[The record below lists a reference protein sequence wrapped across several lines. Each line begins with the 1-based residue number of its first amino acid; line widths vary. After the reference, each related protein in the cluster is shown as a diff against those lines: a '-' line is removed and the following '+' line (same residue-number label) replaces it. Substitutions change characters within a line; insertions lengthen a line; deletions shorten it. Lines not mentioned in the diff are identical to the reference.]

1 MIAQSILSVMAGIGL
16 AAACGFRV
24 FVPLLVISL
33 AAFTGHLA
41 IAPGFAWLGT
51 LPALLALATATVLEI
66 VAYYLP
72 WLDHLLDLLAT
83 PVAMLAGALAMAS
96 TITTLPPA
104 LHWLVILLGGAGSA
118 GLVQGAT
125 VLLRL
130 KSTALTG
137 GLANPVF
144 STVELFGAVTTALLA
159 IVAPVLCVLLLVLLC
174 GGIFRL
180 VRRVAFGH
188 LGPRAPDV
196 PPGR

>member
-1 MIAQSILSVMAGIGL
+1 MSGSAFLAVLAGIGL

-24 FVPLLVISL
+24 FLPLLVIST
-33 AAFTGHLA
+33 ASATGHLELA
-41 IAPGFAWLGT
+41 SGFAWLGT
-51 LPALLALATATVLEI
+51 FPALIALATATVLEI

-83 PVAMLAGALAMAS
+83 PVAMFAGALAMAA
-96 TITTLPPA
+96 TVTTLPPA
-104 LHWLVILLGGAGSA
+104 LHWLLVLLGGAGSA

-159 IVAPVLCVLLLVLLC
+159 LVAPLVCVVLLALLC
-174 GGIFRL
+174 FGVFRFF
-180 VRRVAFGH
+180 RRIAFGH
-188 LGPRAPDV
+188 LATGRGPTAER
-196 PPGR
+196 R